1 MGRWAPT
8 GGRIE
13 GEDLELFERSLAHAA
28 ESATGPELDATL
40 DDLGWLDALALDPQA
55 AIATLFAVQGVTNS
69 TSSALDA
76 VLATSLLSH
85 EWVTSVATTPPVILP
100 SLGTGADEVP
110 GTLDGD
116 RVTVTGLA
124 TAALGHARLALV
136 AVDAGTLATVQ
147 VADLTVEP
155 ISGMDPAL
163 GLSRV
168 SGNVERAGTSTAD
181 WATAVALG
189 HLALSSEMIGACRT
203 MLELARTHALE
214 RIQFGVPIS
223 SFQAVR
229 HRLAEALV
237 AIEAAAAS
245 CDGAWSDPT
254 PFTAMVA
261 KATAGRSARIV
272 ARHCQQV
279 LAGIGFTAEHAFHSD
294 IRRALVCDRLHC
306 DTKTL
311 IREVG
316 SKLLSGGRLPQLLAL

>member
-1 MGRWAPT
+1 MT
-8 GGRIE
+8 GDRIE
-13 GEDLELFERSLAHAA
+13 GEDLELFERSVAHAA
-28 ESATGPELDATL
+28 ESATGPELDAVL

-55 AIATLFAVQGVTNS
+55 AVATLFAVQGAANS

-85 EWVTSVATTPPVILP
+85 EWVTSVATTPAVVLP
-100 SLGTGADEVP
+100 GLGTGADAVP

-136 AVDAGTLATVQ
+136 ATDPGTLATVQ
-147 VADLTVEP
+147 VADLTVES

-168 SGNVERAGTSTAD
+168 SGSVEPAGISTAD
-181 WATAVALG
+181 WEAAVALG
-189 HLALSSEMIGACRT
+189 RLALSAEMIGTCRT

-229 HRLAEALV
+229 HRLAEALI

-254 PFTAMVA
+254 PFTAMAA
-261 KATAGRSARIV
+261 KATAGRSTKVV

-279 LAGIGFTAEHAFHSD
+279 LAGVGFTAEHAFHRHLKRGLMSD
-294 IRRALVCDRLHC
+294 QLLGNA
-306 DTKTL
+306 KTL
-311 IREVG
+311 GRAVG
-316 SKLLSGGRLPQLLAL
+316 TIVAAGILPGPVQLL

>member
-1 MGRWAPT
+1 MT
-8 GGRIE
+8 GDRIE

-28 ESATGPELDATL
+28 ESATGPELDAAL

-55 AIATLFAVQGVTNS
+55 AIATLFAVQGATNS

-76 VLATSLLSH
+76 VLASSIFTH
-85 EWVTSVATTPPVILP
+85 EWVTSVARAPSVILP
-100 SLGTGADEVP
+100 GLGTGADAVP
-110 GTLDGD
+110 GTFDGE
-116 RVTVTGLA
+116 RVEVAGLA
-124 TAALGHARLALV
+124 TAAIQRSTLALV
-136 AVDAGTLATVQ
+136 ATGPGAVATVR

-155 ISGMDPAL
+155 IAGMDPAL

-168 SGNVERAGTSTAD
+168 SGTVVPAAAPVDAD
-181 WATAVALG
+181 WEAAVALG
-189 HLALSSEMIGACRT
+189 RMALSAEMIGACRT

-214 RIQFGVPIS
+214 RLQFGVPIS

-245 CDGAWSDPT
+245 CDGAWADAT

-261 KATAGRSARIV
+261 KATAGRTTRTV

-279 LAGIGFTAEHAFHSD
+279 LAGVGFTAEHDFHHHLK
-294 IRRALVCDRLHC
+294 RALVRDQQLAGAPVLAHAIGAV
-306 DTKTL
+306 L
-311 IREVG
+311 LVVG
-316 SKLLSGGRLPQLLAL
+316 ESQGLQPL

>member
-1 MGRWAPT
+1 MIGD
-8 GGRIE
+8 RIE
-13 GEDLELFERSLAHAA
+13 GEEFELFERSLAHAA
-28 ESATGPELDATL
+28 ESATCPELEAAL
-40 DDLGWLDALALDPQA
+40 DDLGWLDALSLDPHA
-55 AIATLFAVQGVTNS
+55 AIATLFAVQGAGNS

-76 VLATSLLSH
+76 VLARSLFGD
-85 EWVTSVATTPPVILP
+85 EAVTSVATTPAVILP
-100 SLGTGADEVP
+100 NLGTGANAVP
-110 GTLDGD
+110 GAVDGE

-124 TAALGHARLALV
+124 TAALSHAEHVLV
-136 AVDAGTLATVQ
+136 ATDAGTVATVA

-168 SGNVERAGTSTAD
+168 SGTVEPVASLGAD
-181 WATAVALG
+181 WEAAVALG
-189 HLALSSEMIGACRT
+189 RLALSAEMIGACRT

-245 CDGAWSDPT
+245 CDGAWSDDS

-261 KATAGRSARIV
+261 KATAGHSTRTV

-279 LAGIGFTAEHAFHSD
+279 LAGVGFTAEHDFHHFMKQ
-294 IRRALVCDRLHC
+294 ALVCDQVLG
-306 DTKTL
+306 DAKTL
-311 IREVG
+311 TSEVG
-316 SKLLSGGRLPQLLAL
+316 ATLLALGDLPGRLPLRQR